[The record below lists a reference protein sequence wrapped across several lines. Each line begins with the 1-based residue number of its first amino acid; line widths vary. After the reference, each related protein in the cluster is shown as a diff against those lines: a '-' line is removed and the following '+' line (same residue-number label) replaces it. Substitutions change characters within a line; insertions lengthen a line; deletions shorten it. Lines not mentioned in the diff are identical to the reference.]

1 MSLTKQF
8 SLGFIVV
15 LLMVFFATVYI
26 NVNSVRSYIEDQLTS
41 HAQDTATSLGL
52 SISPYVGDPATSSIV
67 ETMVNAIFDR
77 GYYEAIILKDM
88 EGNILLEK
96 RNPPAPQN
104 VPNWFMQQFPLS
116 PPVAE
121 TEINSGWNIAG
132 VMTVKS
138 HPGKGY
144 AQLWNS
150 ANSTFRFTLLLF
162 IVGAALLYAVLRI
175 ILTPIFAV
183 VNASERISAR
193 DFSEI
198 TEVPRTKE
206 LNLMVRAI
214 NKMAGILNKQHK
226 ELTAQAKS
234 YYQTAYLDTLTQLG
248 NKLALDNRLS
258 RLFADK
264 ELAPSGFL
272 VIVRLSSL
280 AHVNEAEGGQTADI
294 YIKTLSQMLNK
305 HGVKVGAQ
313 TYRVRGGDFVMLL
326 ENVNEEKCCNLLNT
340 LSDEFIA
347 QTLPIY
353 TNGFAHIGAARFNE
367 LTSQH
372 QLLENADAALTTA
385 KAQPKRWQLASQLET
400 HISQSQWRNEFTRI
414 IETKAVDIV
423 RQPVKNFDG
432 NNVYFECY
440 ARFKREN
447 SDNYLPMSQLIAESE
462 HLHCSGSLDLLILE
476 KILTLYN
483 QYSGDAVAINVSS
496 ASLAEKST
504 VNAFIALLE
513 KHKTAAQNLVFEIQ
527 EICLQQAPDNVHYLA
542 DHLRKL
548 NVKLTVERVG
558 TSIAAFS
565 HLRKLRPDFIKL
577 DGSFT
582 RNIHKSEDNQFFVR
596 SLVNIAHGLNIL
608 VIAELVEEEIE
619 AQTLQELFVDHVQG
633 YLYCE
638 PRSWPNLIIK

>member
-26 NVNSVRSYIEDQLTS
+26 NVNSVRNYIEDQLAS

-52 SISPYVGDPATSSIV
+52 SISPYVGDPNTISIV

-77 GYYEAIILKDM
+77 GYYESIVLKDM
-88 EGNILLEK
+88 QGTVLLEK

-104 VPNWFMQQFPLS
+104 VPNWFMQRFPLS

-132 VMTVKS
+132 VMTVTS

-144 AQLWNS
+144 AQLWAS
-150 ANSTFRFTLLLF
+150 AKNTFRFTLLLF
-162 IVGAALLYAVLRI
+162 IVGAALLYAVLRV

-198 TEVPRTKE
+198 KDVPRTKE

-294 YIKTLSQMLNK
+294 YIKTLSHILTE
-305 HGVKVGAQ
+305 HGIKAGAE

-326 ENVNEEKCCNLLNT
+326 ENVNEEKCCHMLNA
-340 LSDEFIA
+340 LSDEFTA

-400 HISQSQWRNEFTRI
+400 HISQSEWRDEFTRI

-432 NNVYFECY
+432 KNLYHECY
-440 ARFKREN
+440 ARFKSEN
-447 SDNYLPMSQLIAESE
+447 SENYLPMSQLMAESE
-462 HLHCSGSLDLLILE
+462 HLHCSGSLDLVILE
-476 KILTLYN
+476 KILTLYAEN
-483 QYSGDAVAINVSS
+483 SGEPVGINLSP
-496 ASLAEKST
+496 ASLAEKT
-504 VNAFIALLE
+504 TIDEFISLLE
-513 KHKTAAQNLVFEIQ
+513 KFSAIAQFVIIEVQ

-542 DHLRKL
+542 DSLRKL
-548 NVKLTVERVG
+548 NAKLTVERVG

-565 HLRKLRPDFIKL
+565 HLRKLRPDYIKL

-582 RNIHKSEDNQFFVR
+582 RNIHQSEDNQFFVR
-596 SLVNIAHGLNIL
+596 SLVNIAHGLNIM
-608 VIAELVEEEIE
+608 VIAELVEEKIE
-619 AQTLQELFVDHVQG
+619 AQTLQDLFVDYVQG
-633 YLYCE
+633 YLFCQ
-638 PRSWPNLIIK
+638 PRSWPDLRIK

>member
-294 YIKTLSQMLNK
+294 YIKTLSQMLNQ